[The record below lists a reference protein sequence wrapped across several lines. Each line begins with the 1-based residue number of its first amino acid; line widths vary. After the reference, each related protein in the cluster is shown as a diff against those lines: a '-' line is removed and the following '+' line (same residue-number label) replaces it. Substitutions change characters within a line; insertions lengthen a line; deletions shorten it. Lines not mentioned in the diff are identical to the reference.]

1 MENENNVENIQTL
14 NLNNVPDVELSKMKE
29 VHLAIQDKMLEDE
42 NFSFV
47 SHHLDTCN
55 LFYSTGI
62 SKLFKEHNP
71 IQTFHD
77 YRDSIDDYKYKC
89 RLYLGGKNGDKVY
102 YGKPIIYENSS
113 QRFMYPNDARLK
125 NMSYSFTVHY
135 DVEVEY
141 EIYNKDL
148 DEKKIVE
155 GELIEKVFFGKF
167 PIMLKS
173 NLCILQNLT
182 TEMCYSLGECKEDY
196 GGYFIIDGKE
206 KAIIP
211 QEKFANNMIYSR
223 KINDDASKYDYSI
236 EIKSVS
242 EDSSK
247 PQRTLKILRETSTPS
262 LEKNFFV
269 VDIPNVRKPIPFFI
283 LLRALGFNSDKNIVE
298 SIVLDIEENDEYL
311 EYLTTSVHD
320 AGEMFSQLEC
330 IRYIGSLTKG
340 KTEYHGH
347 KILCDFLLPH
357 LGEKNYKKKGYYLS
371 YMLFDLLKI
380 IHGEKEPTDRDH
392 FKYKRV
398 ETSGDLMFQL
408 CNEYLNLQYKN
419 IFQKIDK
426 EYYYHEG
433 MYSDEKYLTLID
445 LKHSYFFEDK
455 IVNDGFRKAF
465 KGNWGAYSHTKRDGA
480 VQDLNR
486 LSYNSFLSLL
496 RKINLPFDSSAKVTG
511 PRLCHGSQ
519 YGIIDPIDTPDGGN
533 VGLHKHLTIATKI
546 TTHIDPTNML
556 KWLDSKIVI
565 YYLGHVSN
573 NLLNKKTKLFINGNW
588 IGVVDDP
595 IVTREIVLSARRI
608 GLIPYFVSICFIIG
622 EKRIEIYTDG
632 GRLIRPTFYTKKNI
646 KREEQKTNFNL
657 DTFISYEQ
665 SKSLIN
671 KIVSEKKSFTWFN
684 CISGFLE
691 KKIDIDPVNN
701 LDFDSLFINNVDDLY
716 NDAEIRILKK
726 NEGIIDYLDASE
738 SESIYLCPKIENYD
752 KTKNFTHI
760 DIDPSFL
767 LGIMGNQIV
776 FPEHNP
782 LPRDLFGCGQ
792 AKQAVS
798 QYHSNFR
805 HRIDK
810 FAVNLNYGQQPILR
824 SKYLKHIQN
833 NKHPHGENPI
843 VAIMCYT
850 SYNVEDA
857 ILINEGSLNRGI
869 FRTTYYNMY
878 ETHEETSK
886 LKNSITESKITN
898 VFNENIERTKPGYD
912 YNYLDENGLIKEN
925 TKMNDKITVIGKVSY
940 STTNPNEKTDS
951 SVYPKKG
958 QLGYVDKA
966 FISDDEEGRRLAKI
980 RIREERIP
988 AIGDKFCS
996 RCGQKGTIGNIIPE
1010 SDMPFTKEGIRPDII
1025 INPHAIPSR
1034 MTIGQLIETI
1044 ISKTSV
1050 FIGSFADGTS
1060 FLNQENKHLPYGE
1073 VLTRQFGY
1081 HSKGTEI
1088 LYNGMNGEQ
1097 LESEIFI
1104 GPTYYMRLKHMVKD
1118 KINYRSKGPRTLI
1131 TRQTVQGRA
1140 NDGGLRVGEM
1150 ERDVI
1155 AAHGLS
1161 SFLRESMMERG
1172 DKYKIAVCNKTGA
1185 LAIYNQHKNVY
1196 LSPQVDGPIQFN
1208 ISNNNV
1214 QLIQKSYYG
1223 YDFSIVEVPY
1233 AFKLLMQ
1240 ELMACNVQMKII
1252 TEDNIDQMTNIL
1264 YGGRYVD
1271 LKKIEE
1277 RFKEKREKQE
1287 KQEKKSSFFD
1297 FGIGEEKL
1305 EDIPEEK
1312 QTTTGDL
1319 EDPEEIF
1326 ISPSVQAEEL
1336 KLNLQRDEDEDE
1348 QKYLPDY
1355 LTGDY
1360 LPWKFEKEAYF
1371 SLIIDDTES
1380 PSDIWAESE
1389 PPIPNIYPL
1398 DWNHNI
1404 VSQYK
1409 LDERRIVS
1417 LLKEQQVKNNWRKVI
1432 KQLID
1437 EKQIASAVNSPP
1449 YQPNSPSPAYQ
1460 PNSPQYQPN
1469 VVYQPNNQNSNSET
1483 FANYLTSIGQQTTN
1497 GLGQLQQQGTNVI
1510 GQAASGLGQLQ
1521 QQGTNV
1527 IGEATSGLGQLQQ
1540 QGTNVIGQATTG
1552 LGQLQQQA
1560 ATGIGQSQQQI
1571 SNAIGEVQQ
1580 QGSNVMGQ
1588 AYATSGNALKT
1599 TQNIVTDAVDGGLQ
1613 QGQQLLSSARKQIS
1627 NQMQDVTSSVGS
1639 NDESI
1644 NEGKL
1649 EIIKLK

>member
-1 MENENNVENIQTL
+1 MENENNIENIQPL

-89 RLYLGGKNGDKVY
+89 RLYLGGKNGDRVY
-102 YGKPIIYENSS
+102 YGKPIIYENSA

-148 DEKKIVE
+148 DEKRIVE

-182 TEMCYSLGECKEDY
+182 PEMCYSLGECKEDY

-269 VDIPNVRKPIPFFI
+269 VDIPNVRKPIPFFV
-283 LLRALGFNSDKNIVE
+283 LMRALGFDSDKNIVE
-298 SIVLDIEENDEYL
+298 SIVLDIDENDEYL
-311 EYLTTSVHD
+311 EYLITSVHD
-320 AGEMFSQLEC
+320 ASEMFSQVEC

-340 KTEYHGH
+340 KTEFHGH

-357 LGEKNYKKKGYYLS
+357 LGEKSYKKKGYYLS

-408 CNEYLNLQYKN
+408 CNEYLNIQYKN

-433 MYSDEKYLTLID
+433 MYSDDKYLTLID

-455 IVNDGFRKAF
+455 IVNDGFKKAF

-546 TTHIDPTNML
+546 TAHIDPANML

-588 IGVVDDP
+588 IGVVEDP

-608 GLIPYFVSICFIIG
+608 GLIPYFISICFIIG

-665 SKSLIN
+665 SNTLMN
-671 KIVSEKKSFTWFN
+671 KLVKDKQSFTWFN
-684 CISGFLE
+684 CISGFVE
-691 KKIDIDPVNN
+691 KKKGIDPLNN
-701 LDFDSLFINNVDDLY
+701 LDFNSLFINNIGDLY
-716 NDAEIRILKK
+716 NDAELRILKK

-738 SESIYLCPKIENYD
+738 SESIFLCSKIEKYD
-752 KTKNFTHI
+752 KTRNFTHI

-824 SKYLKHIQN
+824 SKYLKYIQN

-857 ILINEGSLNRGI
+857 ILINEGSLKRGI

-886 LKNSITESKITN
+886 MKNSVTESKITN

-925 TKMNDKITVIGKVSY
+925 TRMNDKITVIGKVSY
-940 STTNPNEKTDS
+940 STINPNEKTDDS
-951 SVYPKKG
+951 IYPKKG
-958 QLGYVDKA
+958 QLGYVDKT

-1010 SDMPFTKEGIRPDII
+1010 SDMPFTKDGLRPDII

-1060 FLNQENKHLPYGE
+1060 FLSQENKHLPYGE

-1185 LAIYNQHKNVY
+1185 LAIYNEHKNVY

-1214 QLIQKSYYG
+1214 QLIQKSHYG

-1240 ELMACNVQMKII
+1240 ELMTCNVQMKII
-1252 TEDNIDQMTNIL
+1252 TEDNIEQMTNIL
-1264 YGGRYVD
+1264 YSGRHVD

-1277 RFKEKREKQE
+1277 RFKEKQKQE
-1287 KQEKKSSFFD
+1287 SKSAFFD
-1297 FGIGEEKL
+1297 FGIGEIKLPGIMEEK
-1305 EDIPEEK
+1305 EEENK

-1319 EDPEEIF
+1319 EEPEEVF
-1326 ISPSVQAEEL
+1326 ISPSAQAEEL
-1336 KLNLQRDEDEDE
+1336 KLNVQQYEDEEEDE
-1348 QKYLPDY
+1348 QKYLPEY
-1355 LTGDY
+1355 LTGEY
-1360 LPWKFEKEAYF
+1360 LPWRLEQGVYY
-1371 SLIIDDTES
+1371 SLIIDDTQS

-1398 DWNHNI
+1398 DWDHKV
-1404 VSQYK
+1404 VSKYK

-1417 LLKEQQVKNNWRKVI
+1417 LLKEQQVKNNWRIVT

-1437 EKQIASAVNSPP
+1437 EKQIASV
-1449 YQPNSPSPAYQ
+1449 YQPNSPAYQ
-1460 PNSPQYQPN
+1460 PNSPAYQPN
-1469 VVYQPNNQNSNSET
+1469 SPAYQPNSPAYQANSPAYQPNSQGSNGPT
-1483 FANYLTSIGQQTTN
+1483 FTNYLTDI
-1497 GLGQLQQQGTNVI
+1497 
-1510 GQAASGLGQLQ
+1510 
-1521 QQGTNV
+1521 
-1527 IGEATSGLGQLQQ
+1527 
-1540 QGTNVIGQATTG
+1540 
-1552 LGQLQQQA
+1552 QQQA
-1560 ATGIGQSQQQI
+1560 YNGLEQLQKQGANAVGQASNGIVQAQKQASNGIQQTQAGLGNTLGQTQQQFSNAVGNVQRQATNAVGQLGANTGNTLQSAQKII
-1571 SNAIGEVQQ
+1571 SNAIDAGLEQGEEVLKTAQKQ
-1580 QGSNVMGQ
+1580 LNNASERFGDGLQDI
-1588 AYATSGNALKT
+1588 TSG
-1599 TQNIVTDAVDGGLQ
+1599 
-1613 QGQQLLSSARKQIS
+1613 
-1627 NQMQDVTSSVGS
+1627 VGS
-1639 NDESI
+1639 NDKSI